1 MAVEVLRK
9 RKPGSIAVAADV
21 SLQKT
26 RNIGIAAHIDAGK
39 TTTSERML
47 FYSGRVHR
55 IGEVDEGNATMDY
68 LPQEMERGI
77 TITSA
82 ATTYSWNDHRINLID
97 TPGHVDFT
105 AEVERS
111 LRVLDGLVAVM
122 CAVGGVQPQSETVW
136 RQANKYNIPRLIFIN
151 KMDRMGADFH
161 DVLHQVRKRLGA
173 DALALQIPIGAEEN
187 FVGVVDLIHMRAIY
201 WEEDDELGATPVYD
215 EIPAHLR
222 EKAEKFREHMIV
234 ALADTSPELEAKYFA
249 GELPTADEMNAAVR
263 RGCLYGGL
271 VPVLCGSA
279 FKNKGV
285 QPLLDA
291 IVEYLPSP
299 LDVPAVE
306 AVRPKDG
313 QTITLQASPDEPLAA
328 LVFKVVTDPF
338 VGQLSYLRVYSGKLG
353 AGQTVYNA
361 SSGKKVRV
369 GRLLRMH
376 ANRREDVQEATAG
389 DIVAAVG
396 IGRSITGETLCNVD
410 KPVVLEQISFPEP
423 VISMAIEAKAKA
435 DEERLGEA
443 LGKIVSEDPTFT
455 VRMDRETGQQIISG
469 MGELHLEIVKDR
481 LKREFNV
488 ETNVGKPQVAYKE
501 TIRRVCEGR
510 GRFVKQTGGRGMYGD
525 VEMRLEPLERGTGF
539 EFVDET
545 KGGVIPKEFMPAVQ
559 TGSHDALEAG
569 PFRGYPVTDVRAVVT
584 DGSYHD
590 VDSNEVAFKIAA
602 AMAFRE
608 AYAKGNPVTL
618 QPVMLVEVVT
628 PEAYMGDVMADLN
641 ARGGNITEMRPSP
654 GDTQTIMAQ
663 TPLAAM
669 FGYSTALRSL
679 TQGRATYTMEP
690 HSYEPVA
697 E

>member
-1 MAVEVLRK
+1 
-9 RKPGSIAVAADV
+9 VAADV
-21 SLQKT
+21 TLEKT

-82 ATTYSWNDHRINLID
+82 ATTYFWNDHRINLID

-136 RQANKYNIPRLIFIN
+136 RQANKYAIPRLIFIN

-173 DALALQIPIGAEEN
+173 DALALQIPIGAEES
-187 FVGVVDLIHMRAIY
+187 FVGVVDLIEMRAIY
-201 WEEDDELGATPVYD
+201 WEEDDELGETPVYD
-215 EIPAHLR
+215 EIPAHLQG
-222 EKAEKFREHMIV
+222 KAEAFREHLIV
-234 ALADTSPELEAKYFA
+234 SLADTSPELEAKYFA
-249 GELPTADEMNAAVR
+249 GEMPTVEEMHGAVR
-263 RGCLYGGL
+263 RGCLHGGL

-279 FKNKGV
+279 FKNKGI

-291 IVEYLPSP
+291 IVNYLPSP
-299 LDVPAVE
+299 LDVPPVE
-306 AVRPKDG
+306 GVRPKHDEP
-313 QTITLQASPDEPLAA
+313 IVLHASPDEPLAA

-338 VGQLSYLRVYSGKLG
+338 VGQLSYLRVYSGKLST
-353 AGQTVYNA
+353 GQTVYNA
-361 SSGKKVRV
+361 NNGKKVRV

-376 ANRREDVQEATAG
+376 ANRREDVQEAMAG

-396 IGRSITGETLCNVD
+396 IGRTMTGETLCNVD
-410 KPVVLEQISFPEP
+410 KPLLLEQISFPEP

-435 DEERLGEA
+435 DEERLADA
-443 LGKIVSEDPTFT
+443 LGKIVAEDPTFA
-455 VRMDRETGQQIISG
+455 VRTDRETGQQIISG

-481 LKREFNV
+481 IRREFNV

-501 TIRRVCEGR
+501 TISRVCEGR

-525 VEMRLEPLERGTGF
+525 VEMRLEPLGRGEGF
-539 EFVDET
+539 DFVDET
-545 KGGVIPKEFMPAVQ
+545 KGGPIPREFMPAVES
-559 TGSHDALEAG
+559 GARDALEAG
-569 PFRGYPVTDVRAVVT
+569 PFRGYPVVDVRAVVT
-584 DGSYHD
+584 DGSAHE
-590 VDSNEVAFKIAA
+590 VDSNDVAFKIAA
-602 AMAFRE
+602 GLAFRE
-608 AYAKGNPVTL
+608 AYAKGAPLLL

-628 PEAYMGDVMADLN
+628 PEAHMGDVMNDLVS
-641 ARGGNITEMRPSP
+641 RGGNIVQMRPSP
-654 GDTQTIMAQ
+654 GDTQTILAEA
-663 TPLAAM
+663 PLANM
-669 FGYSTALRSL
+669 FGYATALRSL

-697 E
+697 PDKS